1 MFSRIAW
8 PTDAGL
14 KRLLILL
21 ACLGTA
27 GFIGHFAEWLELSL
41 FLNAMELLLFLGVA
55 SICLAVGWAIFA
67 HILKRSELRL
77 SDRAWTVDSVL
88 ALLLRLIACF
98 MVVGLSSYLVDRHW
112 DIASAERKQIVIS
125 VSGTLFFQ
133 VALLFLIR
141 SFLQENQLGWS
152 SAFGF
157 RCPGA
162 WKGIALGVCLAAVLL
177 PVNVGLIWLSQK
189 GMEWWSIQPVVQQ
202 TIETLRMN
210 TGLHDR
216 LFMGVLAIVMAPL
229 SEELLFRGILYP
241 AIKQAGLPNLAL
253 WGTAILF
260 ALTHANMMTFL
271 PLTLLALTLTLLY
284 EHTGNLLAPIVT
296 HSLFNAANFAW
307 VLLEPQ
313 TR

>member
-8 PTDAGL
+8 QTDAGL

-27 GFIGHFAEWLELSL
+27 GFAGHFAEWLGLSL
-41 FLNAMELLLFLGVA
+41 LENAKNLLLFLGVA
-55 SICLAVGWAIFA
+55 SVFLGTGWALFTQL
-67 HILKRSELRL
+67 LKRSQLRL
-77 SDRAWTVDSVL
+77 PDRTWTVDSVL
-88 ALLLRLIACF
+88 ILLLRLIACF
-98 MVVGLSSYLVDRHW
+98 MVVGLTSYLVDRHW
-112 DIASAERKQIVIS
+112 GIAPAERKQFVITI
-125 VSGTLFFQ
+125 SGTLFFQ

-157 RCPGA
+157 RDPGA
-162 WKGIALGVCLAAVLL
+162 WKGIALGAGLAVLVL
-177 PVNVGLIWLSQK
+177 PVNVGLIWVSQK
-189 GMEWWSIQPVVQQ
+189 GMEWRSIQPVVQQ
-202 TIETLRMN
+202 TIETLR
-210 TGLHDR
+210 TTTELQDR
-216 LFMGVLAIVMAPL
+216 LLLGLLAIVTAPL
-229 SEELLFRGILYP
+229 SEELLFRGIFYP

-271 PLTLLALTLTLLY
+271 PLMLLALTLTLLY

-296 HSLFNAANFAW
+296 HSLFNATNFAW
-307 VLLEPQ
+307 VLIEPQ